1 MVERADAARPSPVPL
16 GIGRLVRRRALREA
30 VAGYLFLLP
39 GLVPMLLFVLL
50 PIFGGLFFSFLDW
63 NLLQPWT
70 FVGLENYRNLVGDPE
85 FWGALRVSATFMAG
99 VVPLGMLL
107 ALCLALALNH
117 GRRGILVYRTVY
129 FMPVVTATV
138 AVALLWRWLYAG
150 QLGLINTLL
159 ASVGV
164 EGPNWLGDP
173 EWALPAIMLMSV
185 WKGLGYTMV
194 LFLAGLQGIPEHLYD
209 AAKIDG
215 AGAWARFRHVTL
227 PLLSPTTFFILVVG
241 LIGALQVFDQIF
253 VMTGGG
259 PYRATVS
266 VSYFIYETGF
276 KLLHM
281 GYAAAVA
288 WVLFVLIFL
297 VTLVQWRLQSRW
309 VHYE

>member
-1 MVERADAARPSPVPL
+1 MAPAALSLRLGRA
-16 GIGRLVRRRALREA
+16 VRRPAFREA
-30 VAGYLFLLP
+30 LAAYLFLLP
-39 GLVPMLLFVLL
+39 GLLPMLAFVLL
-50 PIFGGLFFSFLDW
+50 PIVGGLFFSLLKW
-63 NLLQPWT
+63 NLLEPWT
-70 FVGLENYRNLVGDPE
+70 VVGLENYVFLVADPE
-85 FWGALRVSATFMAG
+85 FWGALRVSATYMVG
-99 VVPLGMLL
+99 VVPIGIVVSL
-107 ALCLALALNH
+107 ALALALNR
-117 GRRGILVYRTVY
+117 GRRGVIVYRTLY

-138 AVALLWRWLYAG
+138 AIALLWRWLYAG

-159 ASVGV
+159 GLVGL

-173 EWALPAIMLMSV
+173 DWALPAVMAMSV

-194 LFLAGLQGIPEHLYD
+194 IFLAGLQGIPEHLYE

-227 PLLSPTTFFILVVG
+227 PMLSPTTFFILVVG

-253 VMTGGG
+253 VMTSGG

-276 KLLHM
+276 KLLNM

-288 WVLFVLIFL
+288 WVLFVIIFL
-297 VTLVQWRLQSRW
+297 VTLLQWRLQDRW

>member
-1 MVERADAARPSPVPL
+1 MAPAALSLRLGRA
-16 GIGRLVRRRALREA
+16 VRRPAFREA
-30 VAGYLFLLP
+30 LAAYLFLLP
-39 GLVPMLLFVLL
+39 GLLPMLAFVLA
-50 PIFGGLFFSFLDW
+50 PIGGGLFFSLLKW
-63 NLLQPWT
+63 NLLEPWT
-70 FVGLENYRNLVGDPE
+70 FIGLENYRGLVADPE
-85 FWGALRVSATFMAG
+85 FWGSLRVSATYMAG
-99 VVPLGMLL
+99 VVPIGTVIALG
-107 ALCLALALNH
+107 LALALNR
-117 GRRGILVYRTVY
+117 GRRGVIVYRTLY

-138 AVALLWRWLYAG
+138 AIALLWRWLYAG

-159 ASVGV
+159 ALAGI

-173 EWALPAIMLMSV
+173 DWALPAVMVMSV

-194 LFLAGLQGIPEHLYD
+194 IFLAGLQGVPEHLYE

-227 PLLSPTTFFILVVG
+227 PMLSPTTFFILVVG

-253 VMTGGG
+253 VMTSGG

-276 KLLHM
+276 KLLNM

-288 WVLFVLIFL
+288 WLLFVIIFL
-297 VTLVQWRLQSRW
+297 ITLLQWRLQDRW

>member
-1 MVERADAARPSPVPL
+1 MAPAALSLRLGRA
-16 GIGRLVRRRALREA
+16 VRRPAFREA
-30 VAGYLFLLP
+30 LAAYLFLLP
-39 GLVPMLLFVLL
+39 GLLPMLAFVLL
-50 PIFGGLFFSFLDW
+50 PIVGGLFFSLLKW
-63 NLLQPWT
+63 NLLEPWT
-70 FVGLENYRNLVGDPE
+70 FVGPDNYLFLVADPE
-85 FWGALRVSATFMAG
+85 FWGALRVSATYMVG
-99 VVPLGMLL
+99 VVPIGIVVSL
-107 ALCLALALNH
+107 ALALALNR
-117 GRRGILVYRTVY
+117 GRRGVIVYRTLY

-138 AVALLWRWLYAG
+138 AIALLWRWLYAG

-159 ASVGV
+159 GLVGL

-173 EWALPAIMLMSV
+173 DWALPAVMAMSV

-194 LFLAGLQGIPEHLYD
+194 IFLAGLQGIPEHLYE

-227 PLLSPTTFFILVVG
+227 PMLSPTTFFILVVG

-253 VMTGGG
+253 VMTSGG

-276 KLLHM
+276 KLLNM

-288 WVLFVLIFL
+288 WILFAMILAI
-297 VTLVQWRLQSRW
+297 TLVQWRIQKRW